1 MSSKKFSENKNVV
14 NYKILGIIIALV
26 ILFHVSINF
35 IKSDDSDFIISIVSF
50 INPLAVSISSLFIA
64 KRYGSTDVFGKAY
77 LSLSIAFMMVFLAEV
92 TYLVYDLILGLDP
105 YPSIADVFFFLLY
118 PFTLIHLFLNIRFFS
133 PKIKRREILL
143 LGIIFSFIL
152 FSYVYFSLVN
162 TEEFNFDFYYGLIF
176 VTGASA
182 TLVIALFGTMTF
194 KEGLLGKAW
203 LLILLGMLSLTIGDV
218 WYYHLEIMGDYSLTH
233 IVNLFWYAGYWV
245 LVYSLIKH
253 KQVI

>member
-1 MSSKKFSENKNVV
+1 MTSERFSENKNAI
-14 NYKILGIIIALV
+14 NYKILGIIIVIV
-26 ILFHVSINF
+26 ILFHIFINF

-50 INPLAVSISSLFIA
+50 INPLAVFISSLFIA
-64 KRYGSTDVFGKAY
+64 KRYGFSDVFGKAY

-118 PFTLIHLFLNIRFFS
+118 PFTLIHLFLNIRFFN
-133 PKIKRREILL
+133 PKIKRKEVLL
-143 LGIIFSFIL
+143 LVTILSIIL
-152 FSYVYFSLVN
+152 FSYVYFSLVDI
-162 TEEFNFDFYYGLIF
+162 EKFNFDFYYGLIF
-176 VTGASA
+176 VTGASV
-182 TLVIALFGTMTF
+182 TLIIALFGTMTF

-203 LLILLGMLSLTIGDV
+203 LLILIGILSLTIGDV
-218 WYYHLEIMGDYSLTH
+218 WYYQLEITGDYSLTH
-233 IVNLFWYAGYWV
+233 MVNIFWYAGYWI